1 MKKWADIIA
10 ILGGTIMG
18 IIDEINGLVAGL
30 TRDESLASLLENVM
44 DQQLTEQPAP
54 RNYYYVTHLTNPAQT
69 FFSILHP
76 DIKKPPELARK
87 LARGKQLHSF
97 ASVWLRSLPD
107 FVVEEGT
114 IDGAWVNLLGVR
126 GKIDYRLGDSILEF
140 KTKDD
145 PPETPEEIIS
155 SYPQDLEQLAFYSVI
170 HPYSPKVNYLVFMKN
185 SSPFDLKAFRVVTE
199 GVGTIK
205 SILISRISTL
215 NESFETK
222 DPSRLG
228 RCRYYEGGCQFH
240 VSGSCS
246 CDRLEPIDTG
256 ALQRSV
262 RINFDEDFTKRLE
275 EARNAYGMP
284 DSFSL
289 STRDI
294 IAPRKHYMEVISG
307 LESPYRG
314 DEIDEYKACIWASVN
329 MLKKRHKIELSG
341 SERQSVIKSQGKPRL
356 RIGFRWL
363 KLKSSIHPS
372 GEIVPYLLNVN
383 LSDNPAF
390 IKSPSTYHLAELGIV
405 CATYDKSKGLII
417 RVYPNLDKLVQVFQV
432 TYENID
438 HIQHIVKETIDSVEE
453 AEQKKDLLSLPP
465 CPTFMNDGGKC
476 PLMQECHSE
485 EGSGCTL

>member
-1 MKKWADIIA
+1 
-10 ILGGTIMG
+10 MG
-18 IIDEINGLVAGL
+18 IIDEINRSVAGW
-30 TRDESLASLLENVM
+30 TRDESFASLLKNVM
-44 DQQLTEQPAP
+44 DQQLTEQPSP
-54 RNYYYVTHLTNPAQT
+54 KNYYYVTYLTNPAQT
-69 FFSILHP
+69 FFSGLYP

-97 ASVWLRSLPD
+97 AGVWLRTLPD
-107 FVVEEGT
+107 FIVEEGT
-114 IDGAWVNLLGVR
+114 IDGAWVGLPGVR
-126 GKIDYRLGDSILEF
+126 GKIDCRLGNSILEF

-145 PPETPEEIIS
+145 LPETPEEIIS
-155 SYPQDLEQLAFYSVI
+155 SYPQDLEQLTFYSVI
-170 HPYSPKVNYLVFMKN
+170 HPSSPKTNYIVFMNN
-185 SSPFDLKAFRVVTE
+185 SSPFALKAFRVVTAD
-199 GVGTIK
+199 VGTVK
-205 SILISRISTL
+205 SILKSRISAL
-215 NESFETK
+215 NKSFQTN

-228 RCRYYEGGCQFH
+228 RCRYYESGCQFH
-240 VSGSCS
+240 AYGSCS
-246 CDRLEPIDTG
+246 CDRLEPIDTT
-256 ALQRSV
+256 ALQHSV
-262 RINFDEDFTKRLE
+262 TINFDEGFTKKLE
-275 EARNAYGMP
+275 EARDAFGTWG
-284 DSFSL
+284 SFSI

-294 IAPRKHYMEVISG
+294 IAPRKRYMEVILG

-314 DEIDEYKACIWASVN
+314 DERDEYKACIWASLN
-329 MLKKRHKIELSG
+329 MLKKHHGIDLSR
-341 SERQSVIKSQGKPRL
+341 SERQSVIKSQVEPHL

-372 GEIVPYLLNVN
+372 GEIVPYLLTIN

-405 CATYDKSKGLII
+405 CATYGKSKGLII

-476 PLMQECHSE
+476 PLMRECHSE